1 MNFLRRLVVSSTL
14 LLAISQPSLAV
25 MVSGQIR
32 PSPASASTTSIV
44 ERGGTVNAIDLE
56 KKTIVVDGVSYAFA
70 ATTVKIHSPSG
81 KTRDKAAALKAGMQ
95 IRFSTFR
102 DPFSGQD
109 QVREIWVT
117 SAGGHS
123 PRQ

>member
-1 MNFLRRLVVSSTL
+1 MNSLSRLVVSSTL
-14 LLAISQPSLAV
+14 LLAIAQPSLAV

-44 ERGGTVNAIDLE
+44 ERGGTVNAIDLK
-56 KKTIVVDGVSYAFA
+56 KKTIVVDGVSYAFV

-81 KTRDKAAALKAGMQ
+81 KTQEKAVALKAGMQ
-95 IRFSTFR
+95 IRFSSSK
-102 DPFSGQD
+102 DSMSGRD

-117 SAGGHS
+117 SVGGNP